1 MAKPRNRLLFSKGGR
16 ACYISHLD
24 LMATFQR
31 VFLRA
36 GIPIWQ
42 TQGFNKHAYVSIAL
56 PLSVGYSS
64 DCEILEFNLDEGM
77 AMDEVPARMNA
88 CMPEGIRVLQC
99 YAIETPIKKLA
110 QIDWTVTMEYDNGV
124 PEGAVQEIAA
134 LLGRES
140 LVIQKKSKKAKKG
153 YTELDLIPMIH
164 IWEMTPAEHEIQVH
178 AQAHGPNPG
187 LNPSVIMDTICTQC
201 PDAAPDFVRYHR
213 NEIFDGDGK
222 VFR

>member
-1 MAKPRNRLLFSKGGR
+1 MKNVRVWFEKRGAVR
-16 ACYISHLD
+16 YISHLD

-36 GIPIWQ
+36 GVPIWQ

-77 AMDEVPARMNA
+77 SLEEVPVHMNA

-99 YAIETPIKKLA
+99 YAIEKPIKKLA
-110 QIDWTVTMEYDNGV
+110 DIDWTVTMEYDHGV
-124 PEGAVQEIAA
+124 PEGAVEEIAD

-153 YTELDLIPMIH
+153 YTELDLTPMIH
-164 IWEMTPAEHEIQVH
+164 TWEMTPAEHAIQVH
-178 AQAHGPNPG
+178 ARLMAQNPG
-187 LNPSVIMDTICTQC
+187 LNPAVIMDTIRAQC
-201 PDAAPDFVRYHR
+201 PDAAPDFVRCHR
-213 NEIFDGDGK
+213 NEIFDAEGT

>member
-1 MAKPRNRLLFSKGGR
+1 MAKPKNRLLFSKNGR

-31 VFLRA
+31 VFLRS
-36 GIPIWQ
+36 GVPIWQ

-64 DCEILEFNLDEGM
+64 DCEILEFNLGDDMPME
-77 AMDEVPARMNA
+77 EVPARMNA
-88 CMPEGIRVLQC
+88 SMPEGIQVLAC
-99 YAIETPIKKLA
+99 YAIETPMKKLDE
-110 QIDWTVTMEYDNGV
+110 IDWTVTIVYDNGV
-124 PEGAVQEIAA
+124 PEQAIQEITA
-134 LLGRES
+134 LLGQES
-140 LVIQKKSKKAKKG
+140 LVIQKKSKKSKKC
-153 YTELDLIPMIH
+153 YTEIDLIPMIYL
-164 IWEMTPAEHEIQVH
+164 WEMQLSEGGIQVH
-178 AQAHGPNPG
+178 ARLMAQNPG
-187 LNPSVIMDTICTQC
+187 LNPSIVINTICEQC

>member
-16 ACYISHLD
+16 ARYISHLD

-36 GIPIWQ
+36 GVPIWQ

-77 AMDEVPARMNA
+77 PMEEVPAHMNA

-99 YAIETPIKKLA
+99 YAIEKPIKKLA
-110 QIDWTVTMEYDNGV
+110 DIDWTVTMEYDHGV
-124 PEGAVQEIAA
+124 PENAVEEITD

-164 IWEMTPAEHEIQVH
+164 TWEMTSAEHAIQVH
-178 AQAHGPNPG
+178 ARLMAQNPG
-187 LNPSVIMDTICTQC
+187 LNPAVIMDTIRAQY
-201 PDAAPDFVRYHR
+201 PDAAPDLVRCHR
-213 NEIFDGDGK
+213 NEIFDAEGN

>member
-1 MAKPRNRLLFSKGGR
+1 MAKPKNRLLFSKTGR

-36 GIPIWQ
+36 GVPIWQ

-77 AMDEVPARMNA
+77 GMDLVPAHMNA
-88 CMPEGIRVLQC
+88 CMPEGIHVSQC
-99 YAIETPIKKLA
+99 YAIETPLKRLA
-110 QIDWTVTMEYDNGV
+110 EIAWSITMEYDGGV
-124 PEGAVQEIAA
+124 PATAVTEIEA
-134 LLGRES
+134 LLGQEA

-153 YTELDLIPMIH
+153 YTEIDLIPMIH
-164 IWEMTPAEHEIQVH
+164 RWEMAPEENRIRVH
-178 AQAHGPNPG
+178 ARLMAQNPG
-187 LNPSVIMDTICTQC
+187 LNPSIVVDTIRAQC
-201 PDAAPDFVRYHR
+201 PGAAPDFVRYHR
-213 NEIFDGDGK
+213 NEVFDGDGK

>member
-1 MAKPRNRLLFSKGGR
+1 MAKAKNRLLFSKTGR

-31 VFLRA
+31 VFLRS

-42 TQGFNKHAYVSIAL
+42 TQGFHKHAYVSIAL

-77 AMDEVPARMNA
+77 SLEEVPDRMNA
-88 CMPEGIRVLQC
+88 SMPEGIRVQAC
-99 YAIETPIKKLA
+99 YAIEAPIKKLA
-110 QIDWTVTMEYDNGV
+110 EIDWTITMEYDRGV
-124 PEGAVQEIAA
+124 PETAETAITE
-134 LLGRES
+134 LLHRES
-140 LVIQKKSKKAKKG
+140 MVIQKKSKKSKKG

-164 IWEMTPAEHEIQVH
+164 RWDMQSEADTLVVH
-178 AQAHGPNPG
+178 ARLMAQNPG
-187 LNPSVIMDTICTQC
+187 LNPSIVVDTIDAQC

>member
-16 ACYISHLD
+16 ARYISHLD

-36 GIPIWQ
+36 GVPIWQ

-77 AMDEVPARMNA
+77 PMEEVPVHMNA

-110 QIDWTVTMEYDNGV
+110 DIDWTITMEYDGGV
-124 PEGAVQEIAA
+124 PESAVGEITD
-134 LLGRES
+134 LLGRDS

-164 IWEMTPAEHEIQVH
+164 TWEMTPSEHAIQVH
-178 AQAHGPNPG
+178 ARLMAQNPG
-187 LNPSVIMDTICTQC
+187 LNPAVIIDTIRAQC
-201 PDAAPDFVRYHR
+201 PDAAPDFVRCHR
-213 NEIFDGDGK
+213 NEIFDAEGT

>member
-1 MAKPRNRLLFSKGGR
+1 MSPL
-16 ACYISHLD
+16 
-24 LMATFQR
+24 
-31 VFLRA
+31 
-36 GIPIWQ
+36 
-42 TQGFNKHAYVSIAL
+42 AL

-153 YTELDLIPMIH
+153 YTELDLIPMITSGR
-164 IWEMTPAEHEIQVH
+164 MTPA
-178 AQAHGPNPG
+178 G
-187 LNPSVIMDTICTQC
+187 T
-201 PDAAPDFVRYHR
+201 
-213 NEIFDGDGK
+213 
-222 VFR
+222 